1 MTYLP
6 VASDVLILPSRWKSI
21 GLFDAV
27 ELLPKDGGGM
37 GNATVLVVEDEK
49 NLAEALKFNLERQGY
64 DVIVEHEGHGAIR
77 QVSDHSPNLVILDVM
92 LPGLDGFEVCRRV
105 RTESNVPIMMLTAR
119 GEEVDRVLGLE
130 IGADDYM
137 TKPFSLRE
145 LQARVRA
152 LLRRGGGEIPGA
164 SATVMESGN
173 LRLSPEARRVWLND
187 EEITLRPREFDLLA
201 FLIRN
206 HGLALS
212 RRQLLDGGWGSDY
225 VGDERTVDVHV
236 RALREAIEPDPS
248 SPVRIVTVRGIGYR
262 FEG

>member
-1 MTYLP
+1 MSTT
-6 VASDVLILPSRWKSI
+6 
-21 GLFDAV
+21 
-27 ELLPKDGGGM
+27 
-37 GNATVLVVEDEK
+37 TVLVVEDEK

-64 DVIVEHEGHGAIR
+64 DVIVEHEGHGAIKR
-77 QVSDHSPNLVILDVM
+77 ISDSQPNLVILDVM

-105 RTESNVPIMMLTAR
+105 RTHSSVPIMMLTAR

-130 IGADDYM
+130 IGADDYI

-152 LLRRGGGEIPGA
+152 LLRRGSGEVVVQA
-164 SATVMESGN
+164 ATIAESGN
-173 LRLSPEARRVWLND
+173 LKISPEARRVWLD
-187 EEITLRPREFDLLA
+187 DAELSLRPREFDLLA
-201 FLIRN
+201 FFVRN
-206 HGLALS
+206 SGLALS
-212 RRQLLDGGWGSDY
+212 RRQLLDGAWGSDY

-248 SPVRIVTVRGIGYR
+248 KPDRIVTVRGVGYR